1 MALSENQKSYSL
13 IVGMGA
19 TGFSIAQFL
28 SDKGHK
34 FHIFD
39 TRSSSNMQ
47 SQFNACFPEAEQYF
61 EQIDRAVVDGA
72 AEIYISPGVPR
83 DETVIAS
90 AIASGKSVVGDIE
103 LFLRQAQKP
112 VIGITGSN
120 GKSTVTTLVG
130 LAAEKAGL
138 QVGVGGNIGT
148 PALELLREDADLY
161 VLELSSFQLEST
173 LTPNLH
179 VACNLNISADHMDRY
194 DDLQHYITTKQQIF
208 IGASHTVFNLDDS
221 LTHPPV
227 EATETGIRYGF
238 GLNRR
243 LEKNER
249 QYSFCAESG
258 WLEIDGD
265 RLLHKDEIK
274 IKGKHNICNA
284 LALFAIADAAGVSRD
299 ACKYILGEFEGL
311 PHRCEYVAEQNG
323 VTYINDSKATNVGAT
338 KAAIDGLASEF
349 ENIVLIAG
357 GEGKGTEFNELGECI
372 NETVAAVVLFGKDR
386 DQIAKLLA
394 SHVSIVLVDNM
405 TDAVQSAKSKAKKGD
420 LVLLSPACA
429 SFDMFSNFEHRGQA
443 FIDAVNGGAG
453 Q

>member
-1 MALSENQKSYSL
+1 
-13 IVGMGA
+13 MGA

-28 SDKGHK
+28 SDKGQK
-34 FHIFD
+34 FHVFD

-47 SQFNACFPEAEQYF
+47 PQFKECFPDAEQYF
-61 EQIDRAVVDGA
+61 EKIDRAVIDGA
-72 AEIYISPGVPR
+72 DEIYLSPGVPR
-83 DETVIAS
+83 DEAVLAS
-90 AIASGKSVVGDIE
+90 SIASGKSVVGDIE
-103 LFLRQAQKP
+103 LFLRQAKKP

-138 QVGVGGNIGT
+138 KIGVGGNIGT
-148 PALELLREDADLY
+148 PALELLREDVDLF

-173 LTPNLH
+173 LAPNLH
-179 VACNLNISADHMDRY
+179 VACNLNVSEDHMDRY
-194 DDLQHYITTKQQIF
+194 DDLQHYASTKKQIF
-208 IGASHTVFNLDDS
+208 IGASHTIYNLDDS
-221 LTHPPV
+221 LTLPP
-227 EATETGIRYGF
+227 EAEVGTRSGF
-238 GLNRR
+238 GLNLG

-249 QYSFCAESG
+249 QYSFRPENG

-299 ACKYILGEFEGL
+299 ACKHVLAEFEGL
-311 PHRCEYVAEQNG
+311 PHRCEYVAGQNG

-338 KAAIDGLASEF
+338 KAAIEGLAFEF
-349 ENIVLIAG
+349 KNIVLIAG
-357 GEGKGTEFNELGECI
+357 GEGKGAEFNELGECI
-372 NETVAAVVLFGKDR
+372 NETVGTVVLFGKDR

-394 SHVSIVLVDNM
+394 SHVLVVLVDNM
-405 TDAVQSAKSKAKKGD
+405 TDAVRSAKAQAKKGD

-429 SFDMFSNFEHRGQA
+429 SFDMFSNFEHRGQT
-443 FIDAVNGGAG
+443 FIDAVNGGSG